1 MVILYMSFL
10 CRLVLSLPIMYYVFI
25 CNYFY
30 DLFFFFFSS
39 RRRHTRCSRDW
50 SSDVCSSDLRWRA
63 RSSRSARSIGSVTL
77 LSALVEAH
85 PQLLEP
91 ERHIGGGVVVAPLA
105 AAGPEVGHTVDKSP
119 ERDAQIGRASCR
131 ERVERAGV
139 GEA

>member
-50 SSDVCSSDLRWRA
+50 SSDVCSSDLRWR
-63 RSSRSARSIGSVTL
+63 SG
-77 LSALVEAH
+77 
-85 PQLLEP
+85 
-91 ERHIGGGVVVAPLA
+91 PLISL
-105 AAGPEVGHTVDKSP
+105 PL
-119 ERDAQIGRASCR
+119 RR
-131 ERVERAGV
+131 RAGE
-139 GEA
+139 GALATPSTASASRKRWACTAAPPACCASRKRRLGAWAKQDADWPPCS